1 MNLGGLGA
9 GFGGLGGGFPGA
21 CPGFPPKG
29 GAPPSSNFQDDNLD
43 WTYDWLDLLYL
54 SLRISTYVLVVK
66 FQWKLIFPI

>member
-1 MNLGGLGA
+1 MKYQSNPKVMGLVLKLSSKMNLGGLGA

-43 WTYDWLDLLYL
+43 
-54 SLRISTYVLVVK
+54 
-66 FQWKLIFPI
+66 